1 MNIAGRDQ
9 LFFQAFAKAL
19 EAIPRQL
26 CDNCGLD
33 STTVLDRLRAA
44 HARPDGSGARM
55 GVDVSY
61 SSGGKGEGGGD
72 GERAKLGDSGGGK
85 GGGGGYGGGVVD
97 TFEAFVWEP
106 ALVKHN
112 AIAAATEAAALV
124 LSVDETVRN
133 PRSSDPNAGGG
144 GGPPRRGGGGGRG
157 RGMRR

>member
-1 MNIAGRDQ
+1 MTIAGRDQ
-9 LFFQAFAKAL
+9 LFFSAFAKAL

-44 HARPDGSGARM
+44 HAKPDGSGARM

-72 GERAKLGDSGGGK
+72 GERAKAGDGSGGE
-85 GGGGGYGGGVVD
+85 GGCGGGVCD

-133 PRSSDPNAGGG
+133 PRASDPNGGG
-144 GGPPRRGGGGGRG
+144 GAPPRRGAGGGRG

>member
-1 MNIAGRDQ
+1 MTIAGRDQ
-9 LFFQAFAKAL
+9 LFFAAFAKAL
-19 EAIPRQL
+19 ESIPRQL

-44 HARPDGSGARM
+44 HARADGSGARM
-55 GVDVSY
+55 GVDVGY
-61 SSGGKGEGGGD
+61 SSGGRGEGGGD
-72 GERAKLGDSGGGK
+72 GERAKVGDRSEGGI
-85 GGGGGYGGGVVD
+85 VD

-133 PRSSDPNAGGG
+133 PRSSDPNGGGGG
-144 GGPPRRGGGGGRG
+144 GGPPRRGAGGGRG

>member
-1 MNIAGRDQ
+1 
-9 LFFQAFAKAL
+9 
-19 EAIPRQL
+19 
-26 CDNCGLD
+26 
-33 STTVLDRLRAA
+33 
-44 HARPDGSGARM
+44 M
-55 GVDVSY
+55 GVDVGY
-61 SSGGKGEGGGD
+61 TSGGKGEGEGD
-72 GERAKLGDSGGGK
+72 GERAAGSAGGGI
-85 GGGGGYGGGVVD
+85 VD

-144 GGPPRRGGGGGRG
+144 GGPPRRGGGAGRG

>member
-1 MNIAGRDQ
+1 
-9 LFFQAFAKAL
+9 
-19 EAIPRQL
+19 
-26 CDNCGLD
+26 
-33 STTVLDRLRAA
+33 
-44 HARPDGSGARM
+44 M
-55 GVDVSY
+55 GVDVGY
-61 SSGGKGEGGGD
+61 AAGGKSSKRSGDVVVENGENGENEDENETGGI
-72 GERAKLGDSGGGK
+72 
-85 GGGGGYGGGVVD
+85 VD

-144 GGPPRRGGGGGRG
+144 GGAPRRGAGRG

>member
-1 MNIAGRDQ
+1 VTIAGRDQ
-9 LFFQAFAKAL
+9 LFFSAFARAL

-72 GERAKLGDSGGGK
+72 GERAKAGDGSSE
-85 GGGGGYGGGVVD
+85 GGGVCD

-133 PRSSDPNAGGG
+133 PRASDPNGGG
-144 GGPPRRGGGGGRG
+144 GGAPPRRGAGGGRG